1 MSSGKDSRSLATTA
15 AAAAGAVVTLIAAV
29 WMYNQHSKK
38 KSRKS
43 EDKETS
49 TSAFNSLRCVVAN
62 KVFGDH
68 KIVTPVSPAA
78 AADAINNNTST
89 SDSAATAKEE
99 ETPSTNPNDA
109 QPAQRKENGAF
120 PRDWL
125 RQLLLSHAHNHPNLP
140 HNLQDKALVVAPMV
154 DASDLPYRL
163 LTRRYNTNLCFTPMI
178 HARMFI
184 EKEGYRRKFWRHC
197 GMPKE
202 DRPLIAQFCGHD
214 KEVLYQAMK
223 VVEDHV
229 DGVDINCGCPQNI
242 AKKGQYGAYLME
254 AEGGDRIVDIV
265 RYLAPRLK
273 VPVSVKL
280 RILPSEEEHGEPRFD
295 DSMVLYRRL
304 VDAGASMLTIHGRTR
319 EQRQRKTGAADW
331 EFTKR
336 VVDEFK
342 DRIPVLSNGSIS
354 NMDEVEQCLQVTGAD
369 GVMASEAIL
378 EYPPL
383 FQETNVESTNYTRTG
398 PGRLQMAEDYL
409 ELCKQYPPDDG
420 GQGSGM
426 KCIRAHLHRF
436 LHADLQ
442 THTIV
447 RDAVVRAFSMEAAD
461 NAVKMVRDIHKEIN
475 HDATR
480 EQLSWYVRHRHDWE
494 EGFVKRNPEPT
505 PEKIFVEEKK
515 VEELEDETDDDGC
528 GFSPCDPFGES
539 CGVEEG
545 DY

>member
-1 MSSGKDSRSLATTA
+1 
-15 AAAAGAVVTLIAAV
+15 
-29 WMYNQHSKK
+29 
-38 KSRKS
+38 
-43 EDKETS
+43 
-49 TSAFNSLRCVVAN
+49 
-62 KVFGDH
+62 
-68 KIVTPVSPAA
+68 
-78 AADAINNNTST
+78 
-89 SDSAATAKEE
+89 
-99 ETPSTNPNDA
+99 
-109 QPAQRKENGAF
+109 
-120 PRDWL
+120 
-125 RQLLLSHAHNHPNLP
+125 
-140 HNLQDKALVVAPMV
+140 
-154 DASDLPYRL
+154 
-163 LTRRYNTNLCFTPMI
+163 
-178 HARMFI
+178 
-184 EKEGYRRKFWRHC
+184 
-197 GMPKE
+197 MPKE

-223 VVEDHV
+223 VVENHV

-254 AEGGDRIVDIV
+254 LEGGDRIVDIV
-265 RYLAPRLK
+265 KYLAPRLK

-280 RILPSEEEHGEPRFD
+280 RILPSEEENGEPRFED
-295 DSMVLYRRL
+295 TMVLYRRL

-331 EFTKR
+331 DFTKR
-336 VVDEFK
+336 VVDEFN
-342 DRIPVLSNGSIS
+342 DRIPVLCNGSIS
-354 NMDEVEQCLQVTGAD
+354 NMDDVERCLEVTGAD
-369 GVMASEAIL
+369 GVMVSEAIL

-383 FQETNVESTNYTRTG
+383 FMQTNVESTNYTRTG

-442 THTIV
+442 NHTTV
-447 RDAVVRAFSMEAAD
+447 RDAVVRAFTMEAAD

-475 HDATR
+475 HDATK
-480 EQLSWYVRHRHDWE
+480 EQLSWYVRHRMDWE
-494 EGFVKRNPEPT
+494 EGFENKNSEPQ
-505 PEKIFVEEKK
+505 PEKVFVEEKK
-515 VEELEDETDDDGC
+515 VEEGEDESDDDGC